1 MATASPMI
9 NQQITNGQGCDVGLR
24 RFPPRG
30 LPTREAPYGHG
41 DDNVLIV
48 DDDRL
53 FCRQLTTGLTR
64 HGLTAVPADNRQMAL
79 EAAYRERPRYAVVE
93 LRLLHDPNAFHSGL
107 ELIRKL
113 KKLNP
118 SMRIVIATAYSS
130 IVTAIAAIKGGAADY
145 LLKPT
150 DVDTVAAALIK
161 PEDAPGLRNDPM
173 SADRLR
179 WEYILRVF
187 FQCNQNVSATARI
200 LGMHRRTLQR
210 MLNKRPPPE

>member
-1 MATASPMI
+1 M
-9 NQQITNGQGCDVGLR
+9 
-24 RFPPRG
+24 
-30 LPTREAPYGHG
+30 REAYSRQG
-41 DDNVLIV
+41 DDNVLVV

-53 FCRQLTTGLTR
+53 FLRQLAAGLKR
-64 HGLTAVPADNRQMAL
+64 HGLTALTASNRQMAL
-79 EAAYRERPRYAVVE
+79 EAAYRERPQYAVVE

-107 ELIRKL
+107 DLIRKL

-130 IVTAIAAIKGGAADY
+130 IVTAIAAIKDGAADY

-150 DVDTVAAALIK
+150 NVDAVAAALIK
-161 PEDAPGLRNDPM
+161 PGHAPSLRDDPM

-187 FQCNQNVSATARI
+187 FQCNQNVSATARA